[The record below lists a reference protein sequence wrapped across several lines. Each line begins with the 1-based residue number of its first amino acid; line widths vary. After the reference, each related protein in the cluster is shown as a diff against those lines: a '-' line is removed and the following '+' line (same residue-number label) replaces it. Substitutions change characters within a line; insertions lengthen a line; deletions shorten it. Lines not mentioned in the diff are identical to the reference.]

1 MRVSVFRSI
10 IIVLA
15 AAVAATTLA
24 GDPGV
29 DRNSPTLLKP
39 SAATK
44 VAPDVFAVKFV
55 TTAGGFV
62 VEVHRDWAPNGA
74 DRFFNLV
81 KLGFYD
87 DTAFFRVVRKPRPF
101 MAQVG
106 FNGDPRVNAAWRAAP
121 IKDDPV
127 KQPNK
132 RGYVTFAQ
140 TNRPNSRTTQ
150 FFINYT
156 NNSYLD
162 GHGFAPFGKV
172 VEGMDVVDSLYS
184 GYGEGAPQGNGP
196 SQARIASEGN
206 AYLKAEFPKLDYI
219 LTATVVDGGEDSAA
233 TK

>member
-1 MRVSVFRSI
+1 MRVSVIRSI

-29 DRNSPTLLKP
+29 DRNTSALLKP
-39 SAATK
+39 SAATET
-44 VAPDVFAVKFV
+44 APDVFTVKFV
-55 TTAGGFV
+55 TTAGDFL
-62 VEVHRDWAPNGA
+62 VEVHRQWAPIGA

-81 KLGFYD
+81 KMGYYD

-106 FNGDPRVNAAWRAAP
+106 FNGDPKVNAAWRSAP

-132 RGYVTFAQ
+132 RGYVTFAK

-196 SQARIASEGN
+196 NQARIASEGN

-219 LTATVVDGGEDSAA
+219 LTATVVESGKSSAA
-233 TK
+233 NE